1 MRYRRLSFLL
11 AVHLKQ
17 GNGQLLVMLSEEAEG
32 ALEDRRNMARKA
44 GEEAGTRLLLP
55 MMVMLVVVMFLI
67 LVPAYLDFG
76 GI

>member
-1 MRYRRLSFLL
+1 M
-11 AVHLKQ
+11 
-17 GNGQLLVMLSEEAEG
+17 MLSEEAEG